1 MNQLVMGKVVIA
13 GAGPG
18 DPELITIKAANYL
31 QKADVI
37 LTDRLVSHEILEQ
50 YAAANAEIIQVGK
63 QSGRG
68 SSTPQAHINELMVL
82 HAKQGKLVVRLKG
95 GDISVFSNILDE
107 LETLIKHQIPYILIP
122 GITAASGAAA
132 YSGIPL
138 TARKYSNSVRFLTCH
153 QYETFSSDYWQE
165 LAQTDDTLVMYMSGE
180 GLDIVVQRLIENG
193 ISIDKEIAIIDQ
205 ATTPMQSVTVF
216 NINNYNQMKHHLA
229 SPTLIIIGKVVAL
242 HHQFKW
248 LKNCHTDQSYF
259 KPVEGKI
266 IVCEEEVKEL
276 LTA

>member
-1 MNQLVMGKVVIA
+1 MGKVVIA

-193 ISIDKEIAIIDQ
+193 ISIDKEIAIIEQ